1 MWLRGEAEVA
11 KWKSKQRTD
20 AAHGQFSLIQQLL
33 NWLIG
38 IDHISYTRVLLY
50 MQDIGKV
57 RTSLQNFMVHSDIE
71 ASLKICGQEIEKK
84 HKHKTKTCYYILL
97 ILLHFIWSFI

>member
-84 HKHKTKTCYYILL
+84 KNTKPKPVITYY
-97 ILLHFIWSFI
+97 

>member
-1 MWLRGEAEVA
+1 
-11 KWKSKQRTD
+11 
-20 AAHGQFSLIQQLL
+20 
-33 NWLIG
+33 
-38 IDHISYTRVLLY
+38 

-97 ILLHFIWSFI
+97 ILLHFI